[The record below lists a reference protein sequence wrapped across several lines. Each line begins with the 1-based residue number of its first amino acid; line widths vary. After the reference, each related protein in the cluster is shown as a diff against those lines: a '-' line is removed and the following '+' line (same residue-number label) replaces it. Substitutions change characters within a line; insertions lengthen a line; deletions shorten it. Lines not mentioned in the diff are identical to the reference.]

1 MQAKNPFSQ
10 LYFNLARNE
19 RDMGVKKFHRIIE
32 RALSKINYENAT
44 SETLYKV
51 YGNFPFEMDYGEN
64 AFTLANYLNQ
74 HLEKPVTR
82 KQTYRS
88 EN

>member
-1 MQAKNPFSQ
+1 MSWSCHLFFFKAANVP
-10 LYFNLARNE
+10 
-19 RDMGVKKFHRIIE
+19 
-32 RALSKINYENAT
+32 KINPRGIDKIIDKKLT
-44 SETLYKV
+44 YKV

-74 HLEKPVTR
+74 HLEKPVIR

>member
-1 MQAKNPFSQ
+1 MYANSKYLVPIFLNLTSTFKVHI
-10 LYFNLARNE
+10 FNLFDGLNS
-19 RDMGVKKFHRIIE
+19 
-32 RALSKINYENAT
+32 LLKINYENAS

-74 HLEKPVTR
+74 HLEKPVIR